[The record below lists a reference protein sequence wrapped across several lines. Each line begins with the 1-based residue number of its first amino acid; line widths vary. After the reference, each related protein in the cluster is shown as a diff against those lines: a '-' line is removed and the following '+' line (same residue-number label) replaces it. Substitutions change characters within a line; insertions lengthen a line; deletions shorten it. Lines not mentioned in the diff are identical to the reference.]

1 MSQVVV
7 FTNGVSSRQRR
18 HKNLVICPGQG
29 IIEFVGKDISPAVRV
44 LNTDY
49 TKNGGW
55 SHSTWTVEL
64 AEGFMPCVY
73 GQDWETGQWFTTQT
87 WEGAVAS
94 FRNKMAYGQAEAM
107 KDFQITDEQIIR
119 GIRAIFPESAA
130 TLDKL
135 ERSFADSTDKVAELI
150 AAQVELADAKAE
162 EAEVLAVI
170 SQLEEAEKMHAEA
183 KEIKERASNA
193 RAMLSSGKGI
203 NLADLK
209 AAMGM

>member
-18 HKNLVICPGQG
+18 HKNLIICPGQG
-29 IIEFVGKDISPAVRV
+29 IIEFVGKDIPPAVRV

-55 SHSTWTVEL
+55 SHSSFTVEL
-64 AEGFMPCVY
+64 AEGHAPLVF
-73 GQDWETGQWFTTQT
+73 GQDWETGKWFTSHT
-87 WEGAVAS
+87 WAGAVEH
-94 FRNKMAYGQAEAM
+94 FRDKLYLANGWEKTR
-107 KDFQITDEQIIR
+107 DLVTDEQITR

-130 TLDKL
+130 ELDKH
-135 ERSFADSTDKVAELI
+135 ESAFANATNQVSELI
-150 AAQVELADAKAE
+150 EAQKALSAAKAE
-162 EAEVLAVI
+162 EAEVIVI
-170 SQLEEAEKMHAEA
+170 IAQLEEAEKMRAEA

-193 RAMLSSGKGI
+193 RAMLSSGKGV

>member
-7 FTNGVSSRQRR
+7 FTNGVASRQRR
-18 HKNLVICPGQG
+18 HKNLIICPGQG

-64 AEGFMPCVY
+64 AAGFMPCVY
-73 GQDWETGQWFTTQT
+73 GQDWETGQWFTAKT

-107 KDFQITDEQIIR
+107 KGFQITDEQIIR

-130 TLDKL
+130 ELDKH
-135 ERSFADSTDKVAELI
+135 ESAFANATNQVSELI

-170 SQLEEAEKMHAEA
+170 AQLEEAEKMRAEA

-193 RAMLSSGKGI
+193 RAMLSSGKSV